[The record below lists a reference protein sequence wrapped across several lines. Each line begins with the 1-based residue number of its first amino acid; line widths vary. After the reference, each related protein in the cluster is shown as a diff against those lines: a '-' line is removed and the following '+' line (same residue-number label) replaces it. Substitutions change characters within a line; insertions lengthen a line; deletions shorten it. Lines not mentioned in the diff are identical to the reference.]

1 VIPEKVSHYRII
13 SKLGEGGMGEV
24 YLAEDLKL
32 GRRVAL
38 KLLPAKFTQD
48 KERVRRFEQEARA
61 ASQLSHPNILSIYE
75 IGESDG
81 MHFIA
86 TEFVEGQTL
95 RRSAG
100 GRRLPVN
107 EALEIAIQIAGALT
121 AAHEAGITHRDIK
134 PENIML
140 REDRLVKV
148 LDFGLAKLAGGEFLG
163 SLDPSATQGETVDE
177 SFADLFATSPLELQP
192 NTSPGVILG
201 TISYMSPEQAR
212 GFKVDARTDIFSLGI
227 VLYEMVAGRLPFE
240 GPTTGDM
247 LVAILD
253 RNPPPLARYA
263 PTVPDELEWILFKA
277 LAKDRDDRYQLVKS
291 LMVDLKRLQK
301 RLQFESKVDQIVEQ
315 GDLGSP
321 SSPAINRE
329 IYKLDTGEDVG
340 GVLTDSGYIRTS
352 AHPISGSIDSL
363 AVLPFAHSGRN
374 TDLEYL
380 SEAIPEILI
389 ISLSRLRQLR
399 VMAWSTV
406 TRYRNRGE
414 DVLEAGREL
423 EVRAVLSGRMF
434 QFGDNLVIR
443 TELVDTADGSQ
454 IWGSQYQHKLD
465 DLFMMEQQ
473 ISQEICEHLRLRLD
487 DEQKQR
493 LFKRYTEN
501 AEAYQAYL
509 RGRYY
514 WNQRTPKG
522 LRKAMENFEQAIALD
537 ESYALA
543 YAGLSDCYCLLSI
556 YSALPPKAAMPRAKA
571 AAMKALEIDEGLSEA
586 HTSLAAALVWFDW
599 DWEASEREFK
609 RAIELNP
616 SYSVA
621 HHWYGSVL
629 LSAKG
634 RYEEALAEEMRA
646 LELEPLSLV
655 INANL
660 GFISYQA
667 RRYDQAVDYLK
678 NTLEIDDGFIYAHFI
693 LGLTYAQKLMFN
705 ESINEIKRAIELMDG
720 RGALIN
726 AALGYVYAIAG
737 ERGEALDILTQL
749 QTYPNNR
756 DISPFHMALI
766 YAGLGDKAQAL
777 RYLDAACE
785 ERYNWVVWLKTEPM
799 LDGLRGEEKFVD
811 LLQLIGLAD

>member
-24 YLAEDLKL
+24 YLAEDINL

-38 KLLPAKFTQD
+38 KLLPAKFMQD
-48 KERVRRFEQEARA
+48 KERVRRFEHEARA
-61 ASQLSHPNILSIYE
+61 ASKLSHPNILTIYE
-75 IGESDG
+75 IGEADG
-81 MHFIA
+81 RHFIA

-95 RRSAG
+95 RRRSS

-107 EALEIAIQIAGALT
+107 EALEIAIQIASALT
-121 AAHEAGITHRDIK
+121 AAHETGITHRDIK

-140 REDRLVKV
+140 REDHFVKV
-148 LDFGLAKLAGGEFLG
+148 LDFGLAKLAGGGLLG
-163 SLDPSATQGETVDE
+163 GIDPSATQGEALDE
-177 SFADLFATSPLELQP
+177 SFADLFATTPLEVQP
-192 NTSPGVILG
+192 DTSPGVILG

-212 GFKVDARTDIFSLGI
+212 GLKVDARTDIFSLGI
-227 VLYEMVAGRLPFE
+227 VLYEMVAGRPPFE

-247 LVAILD
+247 MVAILD
-253 RNPPPLARYA
+253 RNPPPLARFA
-263 PTVPDELEWILFKA
+263 PGIPDELEWIILKA

-291 LMVDLKRLQK
+291 FMADLKRLQK
-301 RLQFESKVDQIVEQ
+301 RLQFESKIDQDVEQ
-315 GDLGSP
+315 GDLGVAN
-321 SSPAINRE
+321 SPAVNRD

-340 GVLTDSGYIRTS
+340 GMLTDSGHIRTS
-352 AHPISGSIDSL
+352 AHRISSSIDSL
-363 AVLPFAHSGRN
+363 AVLPFANTSRN
-374 TDLEYL
+374 PELEYL

-389 ISLSRLRQLR
+389 INLSRLRQLR

-414 DVLEAGREL
+414 DALEVGREL
-423 EVRAVLSGRMF
+423 EVRAVFSGRMY

-443 TELVDTADGSQ
+443 AELVDTVDGSQ
-454 IWGSQYQHKLD
+454 IWGSQYQRKLG
-465 DLFMMEQQ
+465 DLFMVEQE
-473 ISQEICEHLRLRLD
+473 ISKEICEHLRLRLD

-543 YAGLSDCYCLLSI
+543 YAGLADCYCLLSI

-571 AAMKALEIDEGLSEA
+571 AAMKALEIDEGLAEA

-634 RYEEALAEEMRA
+634 RDEDAMSEEMRA

-660 GFISYQA
+660 GFICYQA
-667 RRYDQAVDYLK
+667 HRYDQAVDYLK
-678 NTLEIDDGFIYAHFI
+678 NALEIDDDFVYGHFI
-693 LGLTYAQKLMFN
+693 LGLTYAQKLMFD
-705 ESINEIKRAIELMDG
+705 EAITEIKRANELMGG

-737 ERGEALDILTQL
+737 EREEAIQILAQL

-756 DISPFHMALI
+756 DISPFHLALI
-766 YAGLGDKAQAL
+766 YAGLGDKEQAL
-777 RYLDAACE
+777 RFLDAACE
-785 ERYNWVVWLKTEPM
+785 ERYNWVVWLRTEPM
-799 LDGLRGEEKFVD
+799 LNGLRGEEKFVD
-811 LLQLIGLAD
+811 LLRLIGLAE

>member
-48 KERVRRFEQEARA
+48 KERIRRFEQEARA

-75 IGESDG
+75 IGEADG
-81 MHFIA
+81 THFIA

-95 RRSAG
+95 RRRAG

-148 LDFGLAKLAGGEFLG
+148 LDFGLAKLAGSDFLS
-163 SLDPSATQGETVDE
+163 SLDPSATQGETVGE
-177 SFADLFATSPLELQP
+177 SFKDLFATSPLDTSQS
-192 NTSPGVILG
+192 TSPGVILG

-227 VLYEMVAGRLPFE
+227 VLYEMVAGRPPFE

-247 LVAILD
+247 IVAILD

-263 PTVPDELEWILFKA
+263 PEAPDELEWILFKA
-277 LAKDRDDRYQLVKS
+277 LAKDREDRYQLVKS
-291 LMVDLKRLQK
+291 LMADLKRLQK
-301 RLQFESKVDQIVEQ
+301 RLQFESQIDRIVEQ
-315 GDLGSP
+315 EDP
-321 SSPAINRE
+321 SDADSTGINRE
-329 IYKLDTGEDVG
+329 IYKLNTGDTG
-340 GVLTDSGYIRTS
+340 GVLTDSGHIRTS
-352 AHPISGSIDSL
+352 SHPISSSIDSL
-363 AVLPFAHSGRN
+363 AVLPFALSSRN

-380 SEAIPEILI
+380 SEAIPEILTV
-389 ISLSRLRQLR
+389 SLSRLRELR

-406 TRYRNRGE
+406 TRYRDRAE
-414 DVLEAGREL
+414 DVLEVGREL
-423 EVRAVLSGRMF
+423 EVRAVLSGRLF
-434 QFGDNLVIR
+434 QFDDNLVIR

-454 IWGSQYQHKLD
+454 IWGSQYQRKLD
-465 DLFMMEQQ
+465 DLLTMEQQ
-473 ISQEICEHLRLRLD
+473 ISEEICEHLRLRLD

-493 LFKRYTEN
+493 LLKRYTEN
-501 AEAYQAYL
+501 AEAYQDYL

-522 LRKAMENFEQAIALD
+522 LRKAIENFEQAIALD
-537 ESYALA
+537 QSYALA

-571 AAMKALEIDEGLSEA
+571 AALRALEIDEGLAEA

-609 RAIELNP
+609 RSIELNP

-634 RYEEALAEEMRA
+634 RYEEALTEEMRA

-693 LGLTYAQKLMFN
+693 LGLTYAQKLMFD
-705 ESINEIKRAIELMDG
+705 ESIREIKRAIELMDG
-720 RGALIN
+720 RGVLIN
-726 AALGYVYAIAG
+726 AALGYVYAVAG
-737 ERGEALDILTQL
+737 EREAALNILEQL

-756 DISPFHMALI
+756 DISPFHLALI
-766 YAGLGDKAQAL
+766 HAGLGDKTQAL
-777 RYLDAACE
+777 KYLDAACE

-799 LDGLRGEEKFVD
+799 LDGLRGEGKFVE
-811 LLQLIGLAD
+811 LLQLIGLAE